1 MLGYYK
7 NEKATAAAFTE
18 DGWFRT
24 GDVGHIDKDGYLYI
38 TGRLKNVIILSNGK
52 NIYPEEI
59 EEYLKPYP
67 EIKECVVI
75 GAPNDKGEVVITA
88 VVYPD
93 RDLFSG
99 KTDDEILLAIKDI
112 INNVNRQ
119 LPSFKHIVNV
129 RLRTEEFEK
138 NTSRK
143 ILRFKIK
150 G

>member
-1 MLGYYK
+1 M
-7 NEKATAAAFTE
+7 
-18 DGWFRT
+18 DGLRT